1 MPIKLDGRVV
11 GGFAAW
17 TPAEREI
24 EDTDHSV
31 LRILAGQTAAALQN
45 CALLDHSA
53 RLHART
59 ARQAA
64 DLKARNTELLATQ
77 AELGAARQREVLDD
91 ERHRIARELH
101 DSVTQ
106 YALSAG
112 MHIELVRS
120 EIDDDRLRAQ
130 LDTAKDLTRRAVEQ
144 LRSAIYAL
152 NDEHAEGED
161 LPSMLRRLSG
171 VHMPDELS
179 VEVRIGGKPVA
190 LPAECEQSLF
200 RIAGEALFNT
210 AVHGEA
216 SRAVVR
222 LAYSCR
228 TVRLTISD
236 DGVGRPE
243 EVRRSLRAA
252 SAAAVRRAPRA
263 GEHAGAGPRAGR
275 HRWRSGRAR
284 LGGLQVQVEIPVRRM
299 RRRTAP
305 TRIVLVD
312 DHSIMRQ
319 GLKAVLEREDD
330 LRVVGEAGTPADAV
344 AAVAASRPHVVLLD
358 LKLTA
363 GPQTDGLDVCRRL
376 TAAHP
381 GLGVLV
387 LTTFAEDRLVVES
400 VQAGARGYVV
410 KDVDTTEL
418 VRAIRAV
425 SRGESAF
432 DARSASA
439 MVRSLSGGV
448 PERER
453 LTERELDVLRLLA
466 RGPVQPRDRRRAV
479 HLRDHREVPRGQPHA
494 QADGVAASRGGVRG
508 DEART
513 PVDPTHALLRGTP
526 AAGGP
531 AAARRRPGDRLGVP
545 RRDVRAGGAEPHRP
559 APGACG
565 RVDRRPGRRCATR
578 SPGPRRRR
586 RGSRSWATT
595 WRRRSTSAPAPGDSL
610 AAAGQRQA
618 QLIDTVALWAAIGDR
633 RRSRRCRSCSCGSS
647 VRLRYARTAGSAVV
661 ARARDVDLLALR
673 ALAHQPTRQ
682 LLRVSGDPA
691 AAWRRDD
698 TGVVRELAALELRAL
713 GLRRPSRSVLREHVP
728 DGQRR
733 PAEQLS
739 EGRVHGGEL
748 PGAARGEQA

>member
-1 MPIKLDGRVV
+1 MTAAAQWPRRGGPRGPRRPDLEALTGLRSGKPHYYTEYRISAERLRRVILALERISGALVRTMEGSEALVRAVVDAAAEHLSAEWVVFALVEGELPDVRPRHLVRGPEEETPSHVHDHVEQVREGRPDGTHEDRQRRHHLHVPIRLDGRVV

-64 DLKARNTELLATQ
+64 DLRARNNELVATQ

-120 EIDDDRLRAQ
+120 EIGDDRLRTQ

-152 NDEHAEGED
+152 NDEHADGED

-216 SRAVVR
+216 RRAVVR

-252 SAAAVRRAPRA
+252 SATPS
-263 GEHAGAGPRAGR
+263 GEHRGLVNMQARARELGGTVAFR
-275 HRWRSGRAR
+275 RAR
-284 LGGLQVQVEIPVRRM
+284 LGGLQVQVEIPVR
-299 RRRTAP
+299 T
-305 TRIVLVD
+305 
-312 DHSIMRQ
+312 
-319 GLKAVLEREDD
+319 
-330 LRVVGEAGTPADAV
+330 
-344 AAVAASRPHVVLLD
+344 
-358 LKLTA
+358 
-363 GPQTDGLDVCRRL
+363 
-376 TAAHP
+376 
-381 GLGVLV
+381 
-387 LTTFAEDRLVVES
+387 
-400 VQAGARGYVV
+400 
-410 KDVDTTEL
+410 
-418 VRAIRAV
+418 
-425 SRGESAF
+425 
-432 DARSASA
+432 
-439 MVRSLSGGV
+439 
-448 PERER
+448 
-453 LTERELDVLRLLA
+453 
-466 RGPVQPRDRRRAV
+466 
-479 HLRDHREVPRGQPHA
+479 
-494 QADGVAASRGGVRG
+494 
-508 DEART
+508 
-513 PVDPTHALLRGTP
+513 
-526 AAGGP
+526 
-531 AAARRRPGDRLGVP
+531 
-545 RRDVRAGGAEPHRP
+545 
-559 APGACG
+559 
-565 RVDRRPGRRCATR
+565 
-578 SPGPRRRR
+578 
-586 RGSRSWATT
+586 
-595 WRRRSTSAPAPGDSL
+595 
-610 AAAGQRQA
+610 
-618 QLIDTVALWAAIGDR
+618 
-633 RRSRRCRSCSCGSS
+633 
-647 VRLRYARTAGSAVV
+647 
-661 ARARDVDLLALR
+661 
-673 ALAHQPTRQ
+673 
-682 LLRVSGDPA
+682 
-691 AAWRRDD
+691 
-698 TGVVRELAALELRAL
+698 
-713 GLRRPSRSVLREHVP
+713 
-728 DGQRR
+728 
-733 PAEQLS
+733 
-739 EGRVHGGEL
+739 
-748 PGAARGEQA
+748 